1 MTEDGHEFSNLG
13 IKATAH
19 KLWDREAP
27 ATVCTTEPLK
37 EPVSHRWVA
46 STLPARGKHNSEQQR

>member
-13 IKATAH
+13 IKATAR
-19 KLWDREAP
+19 KLLDREAP
-27 ATVCTTEPLK
+27 ATVCTTKPLK

-46 STLPARGKHNSEQQR
+46 SALPARGERSSEKQR